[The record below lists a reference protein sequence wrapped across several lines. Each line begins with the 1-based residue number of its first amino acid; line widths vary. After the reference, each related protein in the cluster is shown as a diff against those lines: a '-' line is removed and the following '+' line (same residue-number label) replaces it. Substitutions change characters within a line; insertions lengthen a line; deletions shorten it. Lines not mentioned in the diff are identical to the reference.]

1 MKVAVLATSVAMAA
15 LPLVAQAGWPE
26 PARTEY
32 KTRCA
37 GDMQRQG
44 WTYQGAFSF
53 CECMTEWMERQD
65 YNALMAARPN
75 HKGTGMDR
83 ALARMSSQCK
93 QHFPPGIEPSETALY
108 TRNGKIKTPPK
119 PTYLD

>member
-1 MKVAVLATSVAMAA
+1 MKVTVLAASVAMAA

-32 KTRCA
+32 KKRCD

-75 HKGTGMDR
+75 HKGTGGI
-83 ALARMSSQCK
+83 AYQVSITPS
-93 QHFPPGIEPSETALY
+93 HFCRT
-108 TRNGKIKTPPK
+108 
-119 PTYLD
+119 